1 MLEGVQP
8 SLAPELRALVKQVQT
23 MLGVVVGEAAGAGL
37 FDVVE
42 AVRQEMVRFRD
53 AGDGRTQ
60 GRALAAAQRLLADLP
75 PARRLLVARAY
86 TMYLAL
92 VNVCE
97 NAWRTHR
104 LRVAAHDR
112 THAAVE
118 RARLVLVLTAHP
130 TESRSPESIRLVRRV
145 QDLLLDALEA
155 RESPDPA
162 RLHHLLHAAWRVG
175 THPPHKPTV
184 EDEAHH
190 LLSLLTDPILEELL
204 DLRAL
209 GHEVRLRT
217 WVGGDKDG
225 HPDVGPD
232 QTLASLALSR
242 ARLLGLVQSR
252 IVPAVESDARLF
264 GHAGLEA
271 AIAKLRRQVGALTQV
286 TAGDGARLVDL
297 RAALEA
303 ARRRY
308 LRCAGAEHPDLL
320 RLVTLLD
327 LFPGLVVPL
336 ELREER
342 GLFGPDAP
350 IAAMLA
356 AVRDVARGGDV
367 GWYARGLVVSMASAA
382 RDILEARACVGSVFG
397 RDALPVIPLFELPE
411 VLERAAEILA
421 DAWQDE
427 TWRRA
432 VCHHGHLEVM
442 LGYSDTSKRMGV
454 VASRLHLH
462 DAMEAVAAWGT
473 QEDVPIVFFH
483 GSGGSVG
490 RGGGTIA
497 EQAATWPVAAIQT
510 LKQTVQGEMVE
521 RTLASPEIL
530 RRLVERV
537 AVVQAQ
543 PPEYLRAGR
552 LLRELAQHAQR
563 AFVDLVSRRDLLD
576 LMSEATPYSRLGLLT
591 IGSRPSRRAGRTTD
605 LEGLRA
611 IPWVLCWTQTR
622 YLLHAWLGVGTAW
635 RRLKVAPGAEA
646 RLRRAVRRD
655 PLLRAFVRQLGFTL
669 AKTEPLIWQEYVR
682 RLAPA
687 ASGALVRRL
696 ERERKDA
703 LDLVGCATAAG
714 TLLPDRPWLLESIRY
729 RAPMIHP
736 LNLLQVGVLQRP
748 RLRTAD
754 EALLRE
760 TITGIAAGMLTT
772 G

>member
-1 MLEGVQP
+1 MLEGVP
-8 SLAPELRALVKQVQT
+8 PPLPPELRALVKQVQT
-23 MLGVVVGEAAGAGL
+23 MLGVVVGEAAGAEL

-42 AVRQEMVRFRD
+42 AVRLEMVRFRD
-53 AGDGRTQ
+53 SSDARTQ

-86 TMYLAL
+86 TMYLEL

-97 NAWRTHR
+97 NAWRTYR
-104 LRVAAHDR
+104 LRVAARER
-112 THAAVE
+112 TREAPE
-118 RARLVLVLTAHP
+118 RARLLLVLTAHP
-130 TESRSPESIRLVRRV
+130 TESRSPENIRLVRRV
-145 QDLLLDALEA
+145 QNHLVDALEA
-155 RESPDPA
+155 RGATDAA

-184 EDEAHH
+184 EDEARH

-204 DLRAL
+204 ELRAL
-209 GHEVRLRT
+209 GHDVRLRT

-225 HPDVGPD
+225 HPGVGPD
-232 QTLASLALSR
+232 QTLASLSLSR
-242 ARLLGLVQSR
+242 KRLLGFVQSR
-252 IVPAVESDARLF
+252 IVPAVDADARLF
-264 GHAGLEA
+264 GHAGLDV
-271 AIAKLRRQVGALTQV
+271 AITTLRRQVDALTEV
-286 TAGDGARLVDL
+286 AADDGGRLVDL
-297 RAALEA
+297 RAGIEA
-303 ARRRY
+303 ARLGYRRQ
-308 LRCAGAEHPDLL
+308 AGAEHPDLL

-342 GLFGPDAP
+342 GLFASDAP

-356 AVRDVARGGDV
+356 VVRDVARGGDV
-367 GWYARGLVVSMASAA
+367 GWYARGLVVSMAGAA
-382 RDILEARACVGSVFG
+382 RDILEAGACVATVFG
-397 RDALPVIPLFELPE
+397 QDALPVIPLFELPP
-411 VLERAAEILA
+411 VLERATSILA
-421 DAWQDE
+421 EAWQAAP
-427 TWRRA
+427 WRAA
-432 VCHHGHLEVM
+432 VRHHGYLEVM

-462 DAMEAVAAWGT
+462 DAMEAVAAWGAR
-473 QEDVPIVFFH
+473 EDVPIVFFH

-497 EQAATWPVAAIQT
+497 EQAATWPAAGIKT

-537 AVVQAQ
+537 AVVQAR
-543 PPEYLRAGR
+543 PPGYLRAGK
-552 LLRELAQHAQR
+552 LLRELAAHAQL
-563 AFVDLVSRRDLLD
+563 AFVDMVSQREFLD
-576 LMSEATPYSRLGLLT
+576 LMSDATPYARLGALT
-591 IGSRPSRRAGRTTD
+591 IGSRPSRRGGRATD

-622 YLLHAWLGVGTAW
+622 YLLHVWLGVGTAW
-635 RRLKVAPGAEA
+635 RRLKAAPGAQA
-646 RLRRAVRRD
+646 RLRRAVRTD
-655 PLLRAFVRQLGFTL
+655 PLLRAVVRQLGFTL
-669 AKTEPLIWQEYVR
+669 AKTEPRIWQEYVR

-687 ASGALVRRL
+687 ASRALVRQL
-696 ERERKDA
+696 ERERADA
-703 LDLVGCATAAG
+703 LDLVRCATPAG
-714 TLLPDRPWLLESIRY
+714 ALLPDRPWLYESIRY

-736 LNLLQVGVLQRP
+736 LNLLQIDVLQRP
-748 RLRTAD
+748 RLRASD